1 MAETFKQDRSKLDNH
16 PGMVFI
22 IHLLMDKMCDMPDK
36 AYMHRIMEKH
46 LGKTECF
53 NYDVTGAGFTPKKY
67 LVSDESGEKQMSPQ
81 LLITNCFEI
90 NKPVMDAFDE
100 SQLWDCPDGKEI
112 LNLCKYQVVA
122 TDMMA
127 AGLSA
132 KERADMLVNYIEALV
147 EVFPEC
153 RAVVFEN
160 SKKMFTRED
169 IVSCNIPKESKFIH
183 YAVNVRFFNI
193 EGTNDKIVDTIGMST
208 LFLPDLQYH
217 FHDVNPNE
225 VVNHAYNL
233 LSYIFDEDNPIENG
247 DTIDGLLNGKMS
259 QEIQWTVQYEDS
271 LIQPVRTVIDINMG
285 EYASGNR

>member
-1 MAETFKQDRSKLDNH
+1 MAGTFKQDRSKLDNH

-36 AYMHRIMEKH
+36 DYMHKIMEKH
-46 LGKTECF
+46 LGETECF
-53 NYDVTGAGFTPKKY
+53 NYDETGAGFASKKY
-67 LVSDESGEKQMSPQ
+67 LVSDESGEKQIPPQ

-90 NKPVMDAFDE
+90 NKPVMDAIDE
-100 SQLWDCPDGKEI
+100 SQLWNCRDGKEI
-112 LNLCKYQVVA
+112 LNSCKYQVVA

-132 KERADMLVNYIEALV
+132 KERADMLVHYIEALV

-160 SKKMFTRED
+160 SKKMFTRDD
-169 IVSCNIPKESKFIH
+169 IVNCNIPEESKFIH

-193 EGTNDKIVDTIGMST
+193 EGTNDKIVDTVGMST

-217 FHDVNPNE
+217 FHDVDPNE
-225 VVNHAYNL
+225 VVNHAYNV
-233 LSYIFDEDNPIENG
+233 LSYILDEDNPIKNG
-247 DTIDGLLNGKMS
+247 DTIDGLLNGQMS
-259 QEIQWTVQYEDS
+259 QEVQWTVQYEDS

>member
-1 MAETFKQDRSKLDNH
+1 MAEIFKQDKSKLDNH

-22 IHLLMDKMCDMPDK
+22 IHLLMDKMCSMPDK
-36 AYMHRIMEKH
+36 VYMHKIMEKH
-46 LGKTECF
+46 LGETECF
-53 NYDVTGAGFTPKKY
+53 NYDETGAGFASKKY
-67 LVSDESGEKQMSPQ
+67 LVSDESGEKQIPPQ

-90 NKPVMDAFDE
+90 NKPVMDAIDE
-100 SQLWDCPDGKEI
+100 SQLWNCPDGKEI
-112 LNLCKYQVVA
+112 LNSCKYQVVA

-132 KERADMLVNYIEALV
+132 KERADMLVHYIEALV
-147 EVFPEC
+147 EIFPEC

-160 SKKMFTRED
+160 SKKMFTRDD
-169 IVSCNIPKESKFIH
+169 IVNCNIPEESKFIH

-225 VVNHAYNL
+225 VVNHAYNV

-247 DTIDGLLNGKMS
+247 DAIDGLLNGKMS
-259 QEIQWTVQYEDS
+259 QEVQWPVQYEDS
-271 LIQPVRTVIDINMG
+271 LIQPVRTVIDINMR

>member
-1 MAETFKQDRSKLDNH
+1 MAEIFKQDKSKLDNH

-22 IHLLMDKMCDMPDK
+22 IHLLMDKMFDMPEK
-36 AYMHRIMEKH
+36 VNMNEIMEKH
-46 LGKTECF
+46 LGETECF
-53 NYDVTGAGFTPKKY
+53 NYDETGAGFTPNKY
-67 LVSDESGEKQMSPQ
+67 LVSYESGEKKIPPQ

-90 NKPVMDAFDE
+90 NKPVMDAIDE
-100 SQLWDCPDGKEI
+100 SQLWNCPNSKTI
-112 LNLCKYQVVA
+112 LNSCKYQVVA

-127 AGLSA
+127 FGLSA
-132 KERADMLVNYIEALV
+132 KKRAEMLVHYIEALV
-147 EVFPEC
+147 EIFPEC

-160 SKKMFTRED
+160 SKKMFTRDD
-169 IVSCNIPKESKFIH
+169 IVNCNIPEESKFIH

-193 EGTNDKIVDTIGMST
+193 DGTNDKIVDTVGMST

-225 VVNHAYNL
+225 VVNHAYNV
-233 LSYIFDEDNPIENG
+233 LSYIFDEDNPIKSG
-247 DTIDGLLNGKMS
+247 DTIDGLLNGHMS
-259 QEIQWTVQYEDS
+259 PEVQWTIQYEES

>member
-1 MAETFKQDRSKLDNH
+1 MAEVFKQDKSKLDNH

-22 IHLLMDKMCDMPDK
+22 IHLLMDKMCDMPEK
-36 AYMHRIMEKH
+36 VNMHEIMEKH
-46 LGKTECF
+46 LGETECF
-53 NYDVTGAGFTPKKY
+53 YYDENGAGFSPKNY
-67 LVSDESGEKQMSPQ
+67 LVSYERGKKQIPPQ

-90 NKPVMDAFDE
+90 NKPIMDAFDE
-100 SQLWDCPDGKEI
+100 SQLWNCPNGKTI
-112 LNLCKYQVVA
+112 LDSCKYQVVA

-132 KERADMLVNYIEALV
+132 KERANMLVHYIEALV

-153 RAVVFEN
+153 KAVVFEN
-160 SKKMFTRED
+160 SKKIFARDD
-169 IVSCNIPKESKFIH
+169 IVNCNIPEKSKFIH
-183 YAVNVRFFNI
+183 YAINVRFFNI
-193 EGTNDKIVDTIGMST
+193 EGTNDKIIDTIGMST

-225 VVNHAYNL
+225 VVNHAYNV
-233 LSYIFDEDNPIENG
+233 LSYIFDEDNPIKNG
-247 DTIDGLLNGKMS
+247 DTIDGLLNGQIS
-259 QEIQWTVQYEDS
+259 QEVQWKIQYEDS

>member
-1 MAETFKQDRSKLDNH
+1 
-16 PGMVFI
+16 
-22 IHLLMDKMCDMPDK
+22 
-36 AYMHRIMEKH
+36 
-46 LGKTECF
+46 
-53 NYDVTGAGFTPKKY
+53 
-67 LVSDESGEKQMSPQ
+67 MSPQ

-100 SQLWDCPDGKEI
+100 SQLWDCPGGKEI
-112 LNLCKYQVVA
+112 LNSCKYQVVA

-132 KERADMLVNYIEALV
+132 KERADMLVHYIEALA

-169 IVSCNIPKESKFIH
+169 IVNCSIPEDSKFIH

-225 VVNHAYNL
+225 VVNHAYNV

-247 DTIDGLLNGKMS
+247 DTIDGLLNGQMS
-259 QEIQWTVQYEDS
+259 QEVQWTVQYEDS

-285 EYASGNR
+285 KYASGNR